1 MTPDRRVLLAVSM
14 GVAMTL
20 AIGEGR
26 QQVAPS
32 PATSQ
37 PDQAAFTALAERIDP
52 YVAKPRLVV
61 LTDIAN
67 EPDDQMSF
75 VRLLVYSNQFDL
87 EALIA
92 TTSRHLRN
100 GPRPDVL
107 LSVIDA
113 YAKVQPNLLKH
124 QPGFPPADAL
134 RKLVVPGQE
143 GYGMASV
150 GDGRMTAG
158 AEAIIRAADSTDSR
172 PVWITV
178 WGGPNTLAQALWHV
192 RATRSAAELEKLVSK
207 LRVYTISDQDD
218 AGPWLRREF
227 PTLHYIA
234 TPGDGADYH
243 VATWTGLAGDEF
255 YRNAPGADFTTVS
268 EPWLNEHVRSKGPLG
283 ANYPLPCCM
292 IEGDTPSF
300 LSLIDNGLVAYM
312 NPTFGG
318 WGGRYIWRQPWLE
331 SRPYW
336 TNGRTSR
343 DTVVGTDGKS
353 YTSDQATIWRWRQ
366 AYMHDFAARM
376 AWTVSEPSGTNHNP
390 QVTVNAIPGK
400 APVIVD
406 AKVGTPLKLD
416 ASGSSDPDRHA
427 LRYEWLFYPEAGTS
441 LPSANAQGRGQRAGG
456 PAGATG
462 AAAPGTQGTP
472 GRSTGVPSA
481 PPGGR
486 PAPTPRIT
494 VSDATN
500 AIATVMPTVPGSAH
514 VIVAVTDNGS
524 PSLTSYRRVIV
535 TIQPADR

>member
-1 MTPDRRVLLAVSM
+1 
-14 GVAMTL
+14 MTL

-32 PATSQ
+32 TATSQ

-52 YVAKPRLVV
+52 YVAKPRLIV

-113 YAKVQPNLLKH
+113 YAKVLPNLLKQ
-124 QPGFPPADAL
+124 QPGFPSADAL

-150 GDGRMTAG
+150 GDGKMTAG
-158 AEAIIRAADSTDSR
+158 AEAIGQAADSTDSR
-172 PVWITV
+172 PLWITV

-234 TPGDGADYH
+234 TPGDGGRLSRGDVDWPRRRRVLPKRTGSRLH
-243 VATWTGLAGDEF
+243 DRVGSVAERTRAKQGTARRELPAALLHDQGGYAVVSQPDRQRPRRLHEPDIRRMGRAVHLAP
-255 YRNAPGADFTTVS
+255 A
-268 EPWLNEHVRSKGPLG
+268 
-283 ANYPLPCCM
+283 
-292 IEGDTPSF
+292 
-300 LSLIDNGLVAYM
+300 VA
-312 NPTFGG
+312 
-318 WGGRYIWRQPWLE
+318 E

-343 DTVVGTDGKS
+343 DTVVGTDKKS

-376 AWTVSEPSGTNHNP
+376 AWTVSEPPATNHNP

-400 APVIVD
+400 APVMVD
-406 AKVGTPLKLD
+406 AKVGTPIKLD
-416 ASGSSDPDRHA
+416 ASASSDPDRHA

-441 LPSANAQGRGQRAGG
+441 LPSATAQGRGQRAGG
-456 PAGATG
+456 LVRPL
-462 AAAPGTQGTP
+462 PVRRYSWSFN
-472 GRSTGVPSA
+472 GRSVGAS
-481 PPGGR
+481 GR
-486 PAPTPRIT
+486 AASTNTAHHI
-494 VSDATN
+494 SDATD
-500 AIATVMPTVPGSAH
+500 AIATVMPNVPGSAH
-514 VIVAVTDNGS
+514 VIIAVTDNGS
-524 PSLTSYRRVIV
+524 PSLTSYRRVIL